1 MAKII
6 HLDEPPRIQVSEKK
20 LFNENHISKVTLGRA
35 DYFTQLYY
43 LFWKRTIDILG
54 SAAGLILSSPIIL
67 MIALFMQFEEF
78 GSSIF
83 FVQERIGKDGKP
95 FKIYKVRS
103 MYMDAE
109 ERLAELQHLNE
120 IKGAMFKIKND
131 PRITKIGKF
140 IRKYSLDELP
150 QLWNVLKGDMSLV
163 GPRPPLTAE
172 VAEYSEHDLQRL
184 LVRPGCTGLWQVC
197 GRNEMD
203 FDEMVELDIQYITH
217 RSISLDILIITRT
230 FGVMVHP
237 NGAY

>member
-6 HLDEPPRIQVSEKK
+6 HLNEQPRVKVSEKE
-20 LFNENHISKVTLGRA
+20 FFQANHISKITLSRA
-35 DYFTQLYY
+35 DLFTEVYY

-54 SAAGLILSSPIIL
+54 SASGLIICIPVIL
-67 MIALFMQFEEF
+67 VIALCIQFEEF

-83 FVQERIGKDGKP
+83 FVQERIGKDNKP
-95 FKIYKVRS
+95 FKIYKIRS
-103 MYMDAE
+103 MYTDAE

-131 PRITKIGKF
+131 PRITKVGKF

-172 VAEYSEHDLQRL
+172 VAEYSDYDRQRL

-203 FDEMVELDIQYITH
+203 FEEMVELDIQYITH
-217 RSISLDILIITRT
+217 RSIVLDILIITRT